1 MQEVS
6 RCSAAGNAREGNL
19 ALVVRTLEAQIVGKA
34 YTSGQTD
41 DRPVMLAEYDP
52 DDEIYNWVQVIHHV
66 IEYQGRFDIGFVYTP
81 DCSKMLTFYTI
92 SEPVAL
98 RNHYMAYLNVADGSI
113 ESMIQ

>member
-52 DDEIYNWVQVIHHV
+52 DAEIYNWVQVIHHV

-81 DCSKMLTFYTI
+81 DCSKMLTFYTMLK
-92 SEPVAL
+92 PVAL
-98 RNHYMAYLNVADGSI
+98 GYHYMAYLNVADGSI